1 MDFLTK
7 ELSEIIFENP
17 NLNSLRE
24 FAVQKLLFP
33 SSSEEANRLKR
44 GWKYMKLS
52 ECISFKAGKTPTRG
66 ESRYWGN
73 GVHNWVSIA
82 DLIDGGNVERTKEKV
97 SDATIKEVFSMPPNP
112 AGTLIMSFKLTI
124 GKISTLTAP
133 AFTNEAIIAVHPNKE
148 LNIEYVKKILP
159 ILARSGDTKGALKGD
174 TLNRQSL
181 SSLIVPIPPLEEQV
195 AIVKTIENFSELLF
209 SVVSANFNSLKIKSK
224 LIKSLTSDAKNLLPL
239 SNSPSFEV
247 LLDALP
253 EVASSAEGIES
264 LRNLVLQ
271 LAFMGVLTS
280 DDSSEWKY
288 EPLSEVGHWGA
299 GSTPLKS
306 NPAYYGGSNVWIRS
320 GELMDKLSLKG
331 SEIKISDLAL
341 RECAFKSN
349 NSNDV
354 LLAITGATIGK
365 VAILAEPAVTN
376 QHVLGCSPNGKT
388 TSEFLYWYLRYLRP
402 IFTDHSVGGAQPGL
416 SKMRLEKL
424 LIPIP
429 EIARQNVI
437 VGRISIMWHLLQEI
451 ETNLRKYESLK
462 IRILKSSIANETQE
476 VA

>member
-1 MDFLTK
+1 MNFLTK
-7 ELSEIIFENP
+7 ELSEIVFENP

-24 FAVQKLLFP
+24 FAVHKFLFP
-33 SSSEEANRLKR
+33 SPEEEANRLQR
-44 GWKYMKLS
+44 GWEYKKLS
-52 ECISFKAGKTPTRG
+52 ECIAFKAGKTPTRG

-82 DLIDGGNVERTKEKV
+82 DLVDGGNVERTKEKV
-97 SDATIKEVFSMPPNP
+97 SEATVKEVFSMPPNSV
-112 AGTLIMSFKLTI
+112 GTLVMSFKLTI

-133 AFTNEAIIAVHPNKE
+133 AYTNEAIIAIHPNEE
-148 LNIEYVKKILP
+148 LNVEYVKKILP
-159 ILARSGDTKGALKGD
+159 ILARNGDTKGALMGD

-181 SSLIVPIPPLEEQV
+181 SSLIIPIPPLKEQV
-195 AIVKTIENFSELLF
+195 AITKSIENFSNLL
-209 SVVSANFNSLKIKSK
+209 SDVESANLKSLKVKSK

-239 SNSPSFEV
+239 DKSSSFEV

-253 EVASSAEGIES
+253 EVASSVEGIES
-264 LRNLVLQ
+264 LRTLVLQ
-271 LAFMGVLTS
+271 LAFMGILTN
-280 DDSSEWKY
+280 DDLNEWPN
-288 EPLSEVGHWGA
+288 EALSQVGHWGA

-306 NPAYYGGSNVWIRS
+306 NPAYYGGKNIWIRS
-320 GELMDKLSLKG
+320 GELMDKLDLKG

-341 RECAFKSN
+341 KECAFKSN
-349 NSNDV
+349 NKNDV

-429 EIARQNVI
+429 EIAKQNLI
-437 VGRISIMWHLLQEI
+437 VERISTLWQLLQDVES
-451 ETNLRKYESLK
+451 NLRQCESLK
-462 IRILKSSIANETQE
+462 IGILKTSIEDKA
-476 VA
+476 